1 MSDEPVLDVLATA
14 ARSLAHSAGLEA
26 VLGGLLVS
34 AVTATAA
41 DSAAVF
47 VQDPDRAELEVAA
60 STGLDDA
67 ELAAFMAA
75 VAGNP
80 DHPIRAAVASRLST
94 FDATPTR
101 TGAAGLR
108 SHVPL
113 VVTRDEVD
121 MPLGVLAIAHA
132 RPLGDGERRL
142 LTAIADLAA
151 VGIDR
156 ARLASLAAERSEWF
170 ERMAH
175 MDPLTGLANAR
186 TFARVLELELAR
198 AGRQGSEV
206 SVAVFDV
213 DDFRTTN
220 AAAGH
225 AIGDD
230 VLREVAAVLAESV
243 RLVDTVARYGGDEFV
258 LVAPGSAGMTVARRV
273 LAGVAALP
281 AIADRHVS
289 VSAGVARFPTD
300 GATADEL
307 LAAAERALA
316 EARVSGAGTLYEA
329 SSQTA
334 G

>member
-1 MSDEPVLDVLATA
+1 MSDERSIDLLAEAAAALAHGPGLEVVLDGLLQSAVASSS
-14 ARSLAHSAGLEA
+14 ARS
-26 VLGGLLVS
+26 
-34 AVTATAA
+34 AA
-41 DSAAVF
+41 IF
-47 VQDPDRAELEVAA
+47 VQDPDRAELEVVA
-60 STGLDDA
+60 STGFEDG
-67 ELAAFMAA
+67 ELAGFVSA
-75 VAGNP
+75 VTENP
-80 DHPIRAAVASRLST
+80 EHPVRGAVASRLAT
-94 FDATPTR
+94 FDAQPTR
-101 TGAAGLR
+101 AGATGLR
-108 SHVPL
+108 SHLPI
-113 VVTRDEVD
+113 VVTRDQVD
-121 MPLGVLAIAHA
+121 VPLGVLAVSHPQ
-132 RPLGDGERRL
+132 PLADRERSL
-142 LTAIADLAA
+142 LTAVADLAA
-151 VGIDR
+151 VAIDR
-156 ARLASLAAERSEWF
+156 ARLVSLASERSEWF

-198 AGRQGSEV
+198 AGRQGGEV

-281 AIADRHVS
+281 EIAERRVS
-289 VSAGVARFPTD
+289 VSAGVARFPAD
-300 GATADEL
+300 GTTADEL

-316 EARVSGAGTLYEA
+316 EARDSGAGTLTEA
-329 SSQTA
+329 NSQTA